1 MVFKGEDF
9 MKSKHNRMRSIVFGI
24 FIGTMVWLGA
34 EQTAKG
40 QDFDAMYNDQDAA
53 TNHINRGLAKLGVEN
68 LYGARKEFEFV
79 IGMEKDTGKKH
90 VAYLNRGVIFAL
102 EDRLDAAVKDYLM
115 AIQLKPDYAEAYF
128 NLGAVYYRQKLS
140 KKAEEVFLK
149 AIEIE
154 PEYGR
159 AHYSLGFL
167 YLDQKK
173 YDLAKLH
180 AEKAAENGVP
190 FRTLKERLAKVGQ

>member
-1 MVFKGEDF
+1 
-9 MKSKHNRMRSIVFGI
+9 MKPKYSQILSTVLALIIPAVVWTGAPGI
-24 FIGTMVWLGA
+24 AF
-34 EQTAKG
+34 G
-40 QDFDAMYNDQDAA
+40 QDFDAMYNDKDVA
-53 TNHINRGLAKLGVEN
+53 TNHINRGLAKLAVEN
-68 LYGARKEFEFV
+68 LFGARKEFEFV

-90 VAYLNRGVIFAL
+90 QAYLNRGVIYAL
-102 EDRLDAAVKDYLM
+102 EDNLDLAIKDYLT
-115 AIQLKPDYAEAYF
+115 ALQLKPDYAEAYF
-128 NLGAVYYRQKLS
+128 NLGAVYYKQKLV

-154 PEYGR
+154 PDYGR
-159 AHYSLGFL
+159 AHYSLGFV

-190 FRTLKERLAKVGQ
+190 FRTLKERLAKIGR

>member
-1 MVFKGEDF
+1 
-9 MKSKHNRMRSIVFGI
+9 
-24 FIGTMVWLGA
+24 
-34 EQTAKG
+34 
-40 QDFDAMYNDQDAA
+40 
-53 TNHINRGLAKLGVEN
+53 
-68 LYGARKEFEFV
+68 
-79 IGMEKDTGKKH
+79 
-90 VAYLNRGVIFAL
+90 
-102 EDRLDAAVKDYLM
+102 LDLAVKDYLA
-115 AIQLKPDYAEAYF
+115 AIQIKPDYAEAYF

-149 AIEIE
+149 AIEID

-173 YDLAKLH
+173 YDLARMH

-190 FRTLKERLAKVGQ
+190 FRTLKERLAKVGR

>member
-1 MVFKGEDF
+1 
-9 MKSKHNRMRSIVFGI
+9 MRSIVFGI
-24 FIGTMVWLGA
+24 FIATMVWLGA